1 MVEIRVEQR
10 FRAAPAVVFDSVA
23 DHARFIVGRGLV
35 CRLSREGHPV
45 PCGLGAVREVRSGP
59 VVLVEAITAWQPGQG
74 YDYRI
79 QRVRLG
85 PLPLPFVHELG
96 ELRVL
101 ADGEGALV
109 IWRSRFRVPL
119 IGVGPA
125 LESRLAAAGSRTF
138 SALLRRAAARL
149 EGGLSGAAPPAS
161 ATR

>member
-1 MVEIRVEQR
+1 MVEIRVEQL
-10 FRAAPAVVFDSVA
+10 FRATPAVVFESVA
-23 DHARFIVGRGLV
+23 DHARFIAGRGLV
-35 CRLSREGHPV
+35 CRLIREGRPSAD
-45 PCGLGAVREVRSGP
+45 GLGAVREVRTGP

-96 ELRVL
+96 ELRL
-101 ADGEGALV
+101 LPEGEGTLV

-125 LESRLAAAGSRTF
+125 LEARLASGGARAF
-138 SALLRRAAARL
+138 AALLQRAARQLDAR
-149 EGGLSGAAPPAS
+149 
-161 ATR
+161 R